1 MCFHGLGPAAVVVLV
16 AGQFVAFFVDGLEEE
31 LGDVGEGA
39 GVAAVH
45 ASGGDVGE
53 KFAKDEI
60 DANGILE
67 IGAEGQEFGTDFR
80 GGFELEECAL
90 VEEAKFAG
98 GFVAEHAA
106 APAVGEL
113 EVAAII

>member
-1 MCFHGLGPAAVVVLV
+1 MRCAVELWAAVLCFHGLGPAAVVVLV

-31 LGDVGEGA
+31 LGDVGEGT

-67 IGAEGQEFGTDFR
+67 IGAEGQEFGTDLR

-90 VEEAKFAG
+90 VEEA
-98 GFVAEHAA
+98 
-106 APAVGEL
+106 
-113 EVAAII
+113 